1 MTEPS
6 FNELEIASDSVV
18 MDAARGFAEVLAQT
32 PQFKAY
38 EEAAYRYRHDEIAQM
53 RRQAYQQKQEALR
66 MMLMLNAVS
75 PQDGAALHRLH
86 HEFATHPSVADYLEA
101 QLALSALCQEV
112 GGLLSD
118 SIGLDYAA
126 ACGASCCG

>member
-1 MTEPS
+1 MTEPL
-6 FNELEIASDSVV
+6 FNELEIAPDSVV
-18 MDAARGFAEVLAQT
+18 MDAARVFAGVLAQT
-32 PQFKAY
+32 PQFKSY

-53 RRQAYQQKQEALR
+53 RRLAYQQKQEALR
-66 MMLMLNAVS
+66 ALLLLNAVS
-75 PQDGAALHRLH
+75 PLDGAALHRLH
-86 HEFATHPSVADYLEA
+86 DEYATHPSVAGFLEA
-101 QLALSALCQEV
+101 QRALSALCQEV